1 MRTKKKI
8 AAGVLACATVCAMV
22 TFTAC
27 GDGETKND
35 SALSTDVKVTESL
48 SSSELNAQIAK
59 LENTEIKSFTAT
71 GNFTSGGESLVSL
84 GVKGNLEDMKI
95 DISATGSPEVT
106 GTETSLTM
114 HTYIRGLHAFT
125 ENSEGKYDYTDLSAE
140 FSADGMTSVGADY
153 IYGGGIVGS
162 DGIFGNGGELLL
174 RLANAKR
181 RDRH

>member
-59 LENTEIKSFTAT
+59 LENSEIKSFTVAANVTQDGAT
-71 GNFTSGGESLVSL
+71 ILSLSS
-84 GVKGNLEDMKI
+84 KEM
-95 DISATGSPEVT
+95 
-106 GTETSLTM
+106 
-114 HTYIRGLHAFT
+114 
-125 ENSEGKYDYTDLSAE
+125 
-140 FSADGMTSVGADY
+140 
-153 IYGGGIVGS
+153 
-162 DGIFGNGGELLL
+162 
-174 RLANAKR
+174 
-181 RDRH
+181 